1 MEHRRLGNSG
11 LYVSEI
17 VYAGLSPAQL
27 AIAWTL
33 HRGGVSAAIIGA
45 SRPEQVTENAVA
57 SGARLDDELVQRI
70 DDELGDLVDRDP
82 AKTAQMMAVSPRW
95 LGSERT
101 ND

>member
-45 SRPEQVTENAVA
+45 SRPE
-57 SGARLDDELVQRI
+57 
-70 DDELGDLVDRDP
+70 
-82 AKTAQMMAVSPRW
+82 
-95 LGSERT
+95 
-101 ND
+101 